1 MKALTIP
8 AAVCEQIAQAGADTA
23 GSVLM
28 YIFGMRFMGSD
39 PTPFVKKDS
48 EAVRLIWSV
57 VVKEYERIDKDAER
71 KRTVRGQS
79 AVTPSP
85 SPKEKASPHTPYKEK
100 DTSSSTPDIGQTRF
114 DRFWSVYPRRVK
126 KPDAKK
132 KLLAILDKSKE
143 PDKLLDMII
152 AAVKDQTIKLEWL
165 KKENRTYIP
174 HPTSWLNQRRWE
186 DEVEAI
192 GSENRREP
200 RKADNWIGT
209 PPEKIEE
216 VF

>member
-1 MKALTIP
+1 MLTLPYALRQSRYWLGVIERLT
-8 AAVCEQIAQAGADTA
+8 CQTSDT
-23 GSVLM
+23 
-28 YIFGMRFMGSD
+28 
-39 PTPFVKKDS
+39 
-48 EAVRLIWSV
+48 
-57 VVKEYERIDKDAER
+57 
-71 KRTVRGQS
+71 
-79 AVTPSP
+79 TPSP
-85 SPKEKASPHTPYKEK
+85 SPKEKKSPHPLKEK

-143 PDKLLDMII
+143 PDNLLDTII

-165 KKENRTYIP
+165 NKENRTYIP

-192 GSENRREP
+192 GTERRTGP